1 MKQTINSRV
10 QILFLPD
17 TCRPRSSGGP
27 PTYLSC
33 LLVSL
38 LCYPQFPDLH
48 ELLRSIAY
56 LTLVGE
62 GAVVS
67 LHVGRAERGLEG
79 GVVGVGRQWLAAPS
93 PSSSRHG
100 VRPVAVDV
108 VAEVGQGL
116 LQLTDAVRVVAAR
129 PILALTEL

>member
-10 QILFLPD
+10 HILFLPD

-27 PTYLSC
+27 QTYLSC

-38 LCYPQFPDLH
+38 LCYSQFPDLH

-56 LTLVGE
+56 LTLVSK

-79 GVVGVGRQWLAAPS
+79 GVVGVGRQWLAAPTTS
-93 PSSSRHG
+93 CYGSRL
-100 VRPVAVDV
+100 RPVAVDV

>member
-1 MKQTINSRV
+1 M
-10 QILFLPD
+10 
-17 TCRPRSSGGP
+17 
-27 PTYLSC
+27 
-33 LLVSL
+33 
-38 LCYPQFPDLH
+38 
-48 ELLRSIAY
+48 
-56 LTLVGE
+56 
-62 GAVVS
+62 S

-93 PSSSRHG
+93 TASSRHSLR
-100 VRPVAVDV
+100 RPVAVDV